1 MNPAFLTLT
10 ALCALLLPLA
20 GCDAI
25 PELDGVAPSTRSAAP
40 GNPRCRHCGWIE
52 TRSELLPL
60 VADPRARQ
68 VFEYT
73 VRMADG
79 SSRVFQETLPTSWR
93 LGERLTVIDGDAAP
107 L

>member
-1 MNPAFLTLT
+1 MSRLFLTV
-10 ALCALLLPLA
+10 LCALLLPLA
-20 GCDAI
+20 GCDTGA
-25 PELDGVAPSTRSAAP
+25 ELDEVAPPPRGAAP
-40 GNPRCRHCGWIE
+40 GGPRCRQCGWIE
-52 TRSELLPL
+52 TRHEILP
-60 VADPRARQ
+60 R

>member
-1 MNPAFLTLT
+1 MSRLFPTV
-10 ALCALLLPLA
+10 LCALLLPLA
-20 GCDAI
+20 GCDAVS
-25 PELDGVAPSTRSAAP
+25 ELDEVAPPPRSAAP
-40 GNPRCRHCGWIE
+40 GHSRCQHCGWIE
-52 TRSELLPL
+52 TRREVLP
-60 VADPRARQ
+60 Q

-93 LGERLTVIDGDAAP
+93 LGERLTVIDGAAP

>member
-1 MNPAFLTLT
+1 MSRLLLAV
-10 ALCALLLPLA
+10 LCGLLLPLA
-20 GCDAI
+20 GCYAV
-25 PELDGVAPSTRSAAP
+25 PELEEVAPPPRSSAP
-40 GNPRCRHCGWIE
+40 GGPRCRHCGWIE
-52 TRSELLPL
+52 TRQEILPP
-60 VADPRARQ
+60 VADPRALQ

>member
-1 MNPAFLTLT
+1 MSRLFLS
-10 ALCALLLPLA
+10 ALCALLVPLA
-20 GCDAI
+20 GCDTVLEVDA
-25 PELDGVAPSTRSAAP
+25 VAPPPRSAAP
-40 GNPRCRHCGWIE
+40 GAARCQNCGWIE
-52 TRSELLPL
+52 TRHEILP
-60 VADPRARQ
+60 R

-79 SSRVFQETLPTSWR
+79 SSRVFQETLPTTWR

>member
-1 MNPAFLTLT
+1 MSRLFPA
-10 ALCALLLPLA
+10 ALCALLLLPLSA
-20 GCDAI
+20 CDAI
-25 PELDGVAPSTRSAAP
+25 PEPDEAAPPPLSAAP
-40 GNPRCRHCGWIE
+40 GAPRCRHCGWIE
-52 TRSELLPL
+52 TRHEILP
-60 VADPRARQ
+60 R

>member
-1 MNPAFLTLT
+1 MSRLFLIM
-10 ALCALLLPLA
+10 LCALLLPLA
-20 GCDAI
+20 GCGPV
-25 PELDGVAPSTRSAAP
+25 PELDVIAAPPRSAAP
-40 GNPRCRHCGWIE
+40 GGPRCPHCGWIE
-52 TRSELLPL
+52 SRHEILPL
-60 VADPRARQ
+60 VADPLARQ

-93 LGERLTVIDGDAAP
+93 LGERLTVIDGGAAP

>member
-1 MNPAFLTLT
+1 
-10 ALCALLLPLA
+10 
-20 GCDAI
+20 
-25 PELDGVAPSTRSAAP
+25 
-40 GNPRCRHCGWIE
+40 
-52 TRSELLPL
+52 
-60 VADPRARQ
+60 VADSRARQ

-93 LGERLTVIDGDAAP
+93 LGERLTVIDGSVAP

>member
-1 MNPAFLTLT
+1 MSRLFLAAF
-10 ALCALLLPLA
+10 CALLLPLA
-20 GCDAI
+20 GCDAL
-25 PELDGVAPSTRSAAP
+25 PELDEAVPPRSAAP
-40 GNPRCRHCGWIE
+40 RCQYCGWIE
-52 TRSELLPL
+52 ARREVLP
-60 VADPRARQ
+60 Q

-93 LGERLTVIDGDAAP
+93 LGERLTVIDGSAA

>member
-1 MNPAFLTLT
+1 MSRLFLTV
-10 ALCALLLPLA
+10 LCVLLLPLA
-20 GCDAI
+20 GCDTI
-25 PELDGVAPSTRSAAP
+25 TELDEVALPPRSATP
-40 GNPRCRHCGWIE
+40 GGPRCRHCGWIE
-52 TRSELLPL
+52 TRHEILPT
-60 VADPRARQ
+60 VADSRARQ

-93 LGERLTVIDGDAAP
+93 LGERLTVIDGSVAP

>member
-1 MNPAFLTLT
+1 MSRLFLA

-20 GCDAI
+20 GCDTV
-25 PELDGVAPSTRSAAP
+25 PELDEVAPPPRSAAP
-40 GNPRCRHCGWIE
+40 GAPRCRQCGWIE
-52 TRSELLPL
+52 LRREVLPP
-60 VADPRARQ
+60 VADSRARQ

-93 LGERLTVIDGDAAP
+93 LGERILVIDGTGRP
-107 L
+107 N

>member
-1 MNPAFLTLT
+1 MSRLFLSV
-10 ALCALLLPLA
+10 LCALLLPLA

-25 PELDGVAPSTRSAAP
+25 PELDEVALPPRSAAP
-40 GNPRCRHCGWIE
+40 GAPRCRHCGWIE
-52 TRSELLPL
+52 TRRELLPL
-60 VADPRARQ
+60 LADPRALQ

-93 LGERLTVIDGDAAP
+93 LGERLTVIDGSAAP

>member
-1 MNPAFLTLT
+1 MGRLLPAV
-10 ALCALLLPLA
+10 LCALLLPLA
-20 GCDAI
+20 GCDAL
-25 PELDGVAPSTRSAAP
+25 PEPDEVAPP
-40 GNPRCRHCGWIE
+40 PRGASRCPYCGWIE
-52 TRSELLPL
+52 TRREVLP
-60 VADPRARQ
+60 Q

-93 LGERLTVIDGDAAP
+93 LGERLTVIDGSAA

>member
-1 MNPAFLTLT
+1 MSRLLTVF
-10 ALCALLLPLA
+10 CALLLPLA
-20 GCDAI
+20 GCDAV
-25 PELDGVAPSTRSAAP
+25 PEPDEAAAPHQSVAPRAA
-40 GNPRCRHCGWIE
+40 RCPHCGWIE
-52 TRSELLPL
+52 TRHEIPPL
-60 VADPRARQ
+60 VADPLARK

-93 LGERLTVIDGDAAP
+93 LGERLTVIDGSAGP